1 LIDEKEKTAVQG
13 GGKDHMAMNNI
24 QHSKIMQTS
33 YFLKKSSIQASKRQ
47 TKMLLFYTR
56 SY

>member
-13 GGKDHMAMNNI
+13 GGKDHMAMNNM